1 MNIFAILYV
10 YPPLQTPATMCY
22 VKLLEGL
29 RKNGSKVTVL
39 TVNPDSFY
47 FPGGGTVDPDLVNL
61 LPDGIVNHAVWS
73 WEGNPVVRRLQEN
86 DLSHRLLHRFFEPR
100 KVEWTYPAK
109 RLLDQ
114 LDFSG
119 FDLILSCSQP
129 HCNHLL
135 GSYLKRRTGKPWLAY
150 FSDPWTDN
158 VYANFRSEKILDY
171 NRRLEG
177 EVIRDADSVMFTT
190 EEMKNLVMKKYP
202 AEWAGKCGSLPHSF
216 VPEWYELE
224 QAPQEVKKAELT
236 LIHTGH
242 FYGPRTPLPL
252 LHALARL
259 DSKVPLAGR
268 VEVRLYGTMEQ
279 QYRDY
284 IDANLAEVVSVRAP
298 VPYLQSLAAMRQ
310 ADYLLL
316 VDAPLAGTN
325 ESVFLPSKLV
335 DYLGSGRPIIG
346 ITPRHGASARVLTET
361 GNMVCD
367 VLDQEDICRLL
378 ESVVTGA
385 ACPQL
390 VPQAMEGY
398 SCTEVARTIQAVIE
412 RVR

>member
-224 QAPQEVKKAELT
+224 KAPLEVKKAELT

-252 LHALARL
+252 LDALTRL
-259 DSKVPLAGR
+259 NVKRPLAGR
-268 VEVRLYGTMEQ
+268 LEVRLYGTMEK

-284 IDANLAEVVSVRAP
+284 IDANLADVVTVRAP
-298 VPYLQSLAAMRQ
+298 IPYLQSLAAMRQ

-316 VDAPLAGTN
+316 VDAPLAGKT

-346 ITPRHGASARVLTET
+346 ITPRQGASARVLSET
-361 GNMVCD
+361 GNLVCE
-367 VLDQEDICRLL
+367 VLDQEEIYCLL
-378 ESVVTGA
+378 ESVLAGTA
-385 ACPQL
+385 SARL
-390 VPQAMEGY
+390 VHQAVGRY
-398 SCTEVARTIQAVIE
+398 SCTEVARSIETIIK
-412 RVR
+412 RVC